1 MRLILLASA
10 IAFAAFQSLVAAPY
24 QDLPTKDLPPVGA
37 AEASRVVAGGETID
51 EVKVPLGQVS
61 SEALAQGREVYRD
74 LRRVSRAVAR
84 HDEIDTKL
92 ALNDASR
99 ILDTFYE
106 PAAARALRQQT
117 AIIRDDLADE
127 GAAPEPGLWLPL
139 EAELDRALIGVPAE
153 HRTCARKAVQDGRT
167 AAAKGDR
174 KGAGQQLQ
182 VLEDELDYHWGL
194 LPVSKIRGDLHSA
207 EMALSPN
214 PPYWKGIEEAMTSA
228 LSAVRWVTTS
238 EASGWLSA
246 YEDAVSARNLLPGN
260 ATAARSALQRVAV
273 NLKGVT
279 DAAPLAKKAQK
290 LASEAQPAPGSV
302 EALIRGL
309 RAGLPKAGKL
319 GEGE

>member
-1 MRLILLASA
+1 MRRILLASA
-10 IAFAAFQSLVAAPY
+10 IALATVQPLAAAPY
-24 QDLPTKDLPPVGA
+24 QDLPTKDLPPLGA
-37 AEASRVVAGGETID
+37 ADASQVVAGGEIID
-51 EVKVPLGQVS
+51 EAQAPLGQVS
-61 SEALAQGREVYRD
+61 SAALAQGREVYRD
-74 LRRVSRAVAR
+74 LRRVSRAAAR

-99 ILDTFYE
+99 VMDTFYE

-117 AIIRDDLADE
+117 AIIRDDLAEE

-153 HRTCARKAVQDGRT
+153 HRVRAKKAVQEGRT

-174 KGAGQQLQ
+174 KGAGEQLQ
-182 VLEDELDYHWGL
+182 VLEEELDYHWGL

-207 EMALSPN
+207 EMALNPN

-228 LSAVRWVTTS
+228 LSTVRWVTTS

-260 ATAARSALQRVAV
+260 AAAARSALQRVAA
-273 NLKGVT
+273 NLKGLT
-279 DAAPLAKKAQK
+279 GAASLAKKAQK
-290 LASEAQPAPGSV
+290 LAGEAQPAPDSV
-302 EALIRGL
+302 EVLLRSL
-309 RAGLPKAGKL
+309 RAGLPKAV
-319 GEGE
+319 EGSK